1 MRARFSL
8 LVVVAITS
16 TTFALALGSV
26 AQAKQKPA
34 PHGRPAAPTEAT
46 GSPAEQ
52 LAPVIEHLDV
62 LLALERPENPKVA
75 ARINGAGGRV
85 AVLKQEF
92 VAKRAAATEPTD
104 KAHLEAAIQT
114 CDAITNALD
123 ERDKTLSQIHASD
136 AVKNSSK
143 LGERRKETISKGV
156 EGHGDAKAVGTI
168 VEARREQA
176 EKREAQ
182 RVAANDHNAITA
194 AAVNRWNQR
203 AVELRRDINA
213 RYARIGTAV
222 SQ

>member
-1 MRARFSL
+1 AL
-8 LVVVAITS
+8 LS
-16 TTFALALGSV
+16 
-26 AQAKQKPA
+26 
-34 PHGRPAAPTEAT
+34 
-46 GSPAEQ
+46 
-52 LAPVIEHLDV
+52 
-62 LLALERPENPKVA
+62 LERPDNPKAA

-92 VAKRAAATEPTD
+92 VARKAAAAEPVE
-104 KAHLEAAIQT
+104 KAHLDAAIQT

-123 ERDKTLSQIHASD
+123 EREKTVSQIRASD

-213 RYARIGTAV
+213 RYARIG
-222 SQ
+222 